1 MYHKTNDYSQPFFL
15 MPTPDKKDYPY
26 SFSLALSQGNSS
38 ITNNTVSV
46 ENVTCDENTPYIA
59 DEGGCAISRQP
70 CYYTA
75 IVEAVYKGNIQVC
88 KQ

>member
-1 MYHKTNDYSQPFFL
+1 MCHKTNDYSSQLFFL
-15 MPTPDKKDYPY
+15 IPTPDIKDYSY
-26 SFSLALSQGNSS
+26 SFSQGNSS

-46 ENVTCDENTPYIA
+46 ENVTCDENAPYIA
-59 DEGGCAISRQP
+59 DEGGCAVSLQP
-70 CYYTA
+70 CYYTV